1 MHSTVDPRAIYSL
14 FSVWQFGGK
23 KKQKI
28 AVTSTNVSQFISPPI
43 NHSKSEKVS
52 L

>member
-1 MHSTVDPRAIYSL
+1 MHSTVDPRAIYIHFSL
-14 FSVWQFGGK
+14 SGNLEG

-28 AVTSTNVSQFISPPI
+28 AITSTNVTQFISPPI

>member
-23 KKQKI
+23 KQKI
-28 AVTSTNVSQFISPPI
+28 AITSTNVTQFISPPI